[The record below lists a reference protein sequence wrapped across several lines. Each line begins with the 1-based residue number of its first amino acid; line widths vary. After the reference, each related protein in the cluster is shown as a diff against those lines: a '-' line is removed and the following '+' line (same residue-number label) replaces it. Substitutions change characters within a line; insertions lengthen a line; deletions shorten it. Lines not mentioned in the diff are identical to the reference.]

1 VFVLAPNSGIDFKS
15 IELFKLLILSFLL
28 NRLFILFLK
37 KYDTIAIIIK
47 MIKTNTETTPQN
59 GTRTKKKRKF
69 N

>member
-1 VFVLAPNSGIDFKS
+1 MFVLAPNSGIDFKS

-59 GTRTKKKRKF
+59 GTRTKKK
-69 N
+69 

>member
-1 VFVLAPNSGIDFKS
+1 MFVLAPNSGIDFKS

-37 KYDTIAIIIK
+37 KYDTIAIIIR

-59 GTRTKKKRKF
+59 GTRTKKK
-69 N
+69 

>member
-59 GTRTKKKRKF
+59 GTRTKKK
-69 N
+69 

>member
-1 VFVLAPNSGIDFKS
+1 MFVLAPNSGIDFKS

>member
-1 VFVLAPNSGIDFKS
+1 MFALAPNSGIDFKS

-59 GTRTKKKRKF
+59 GTRTKKK
-69 N
+69 

>member
-37 KYDTIAIIIK
+37 KYDTIAIIIRI
-47 MIKTNTETTPQN
+47 IKTNTETTPQN
-59 GTRTKKKRKF
+59 GTKTKKK
-69 N
+69 